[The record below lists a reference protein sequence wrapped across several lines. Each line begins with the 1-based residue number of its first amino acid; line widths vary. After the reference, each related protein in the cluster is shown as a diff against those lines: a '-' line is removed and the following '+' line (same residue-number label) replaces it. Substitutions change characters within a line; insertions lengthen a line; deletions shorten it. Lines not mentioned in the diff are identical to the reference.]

1 MKRFFN
7 NISVDSKVFEQHVTR
22 EAKKHSVKH
31 KRKTTRAKSAL
42 MKHFFDK
49 ISSEYFTEAKSVLCV
64 GCRDEIEIEMFEDKN
79 MTGAGIDPAIET
91 SKIKKLPAERM
102 LEAFDEKEFD
112 IVYSSHS
119 LEHVAIPEV
128 ALRNIRT
135 VSKKG
140 CYVILPL
147 EERKSPG
154 NDHPNIFD
162 ISKKSSNATK
172 EELIECLGED
182 FKPFEPCEVKDVF
195 YYEYKDMP
203 YEPEFHICFEWIE

>member
-7 NISVDSKVFEQHVTR
+7 NISVNSKEFEQHVAR
-22 EAKKHSVKH
+22 EAKKHSAKH
-31 KRKTTRAKSAL
+31 KRKTTRSKSAL
-42 MKHFFDK
+42 MSHFFDK
-49 ISSEYFTEAKSVLCV
+49 ISSEYFTEVKSVLCV
-64 GCRDEIEIEMFEDKN
+64 GCRDEIEIQMFEDN
-79 MTGAGIDPAIET
+79 NIAGTGIDPAIET
-91 SKIKKLPAERM
+91 PKIKKVPAEKM
-102 LEAFDEKEFD
+102 LEVFNEKEFD

-128 ALRNIRT
+128 VLRNIRI

-147 EERKSPG
+147 EERKRPG

-172 EELIECLGED
+172 EELIECLSVD
-182 FKPFEPCEVKDVF
+182 FKSFEPYEVKDVF
-195 YYEYKDMP
+195 YYEYKDKN
-203 YEPEFHICFEWIE
+203 YEPEFHICFEWID